1 MTTAIKGAFI
11 THNRHLEGFEVTDE
25 GFKKMIEE
33 IIDAKEEYPDL
44 SHENLISIRMLMEMI
59 RKNDQDLFDGDAQ
72 DEGFEGLAKILKEL
86 GEDIAGELGGIQNKL

>member
-1 MTTAIKGAFI
+1 MNELIKGAFI
-11 THNRHLEGFEVTDE
+11 TRNRQFEGFEVTDE

-33 IIDAKEEYPDL
+33 IIDAKEEYPDF

>member
-1 MTTAIKGAFI
+1 MNELIKGAFI
-11 THNRHLEGFEVTDE
+11 TRNRQFEGFEVTDE

-33 IIDAKEEYPDL
+33 IIDAKEEYPDF

-72 DEGFEGLAKILKEL
+72 DEGFEGLAKTLKGV
-86 GEDIAGELGGIQNKL
+86 GENITHSLDRIQNNL